1 MGNTS
6 EEKEALIRKI
16 NCVYHDAEHS
26 EYDDRHSEIISGEV
40 DWWDKVGKQYIKNN
54 FSDGDRLSLLDIGTG
69 TGFVVKTLTGH
80 LSEKC
85 QVFAYDLSQSMLHQA
100 KKTINAMGE
109 SQYNFVC
116 GDAEILPFADEFFDV
131 ITINAV
137 LHHLPNYR
145 RCLEQAKRALKSK
158 GILIIA
164 HEPNNK
170 FFKSPLVRFMATTYK
185 KLGGSVVKVSD
196 RIQQTVNKELVSSG
210 YIDRELTK
218 DEIIDLV
225 EVSSIAEHK
234 KIDPR
239 RGFNAQVLLEESL
252 AGYSLLEENSESTFG
267 YRSKIPF
274 MKVVQSAMKYLTN
287 GNGTLFSMVV
297 MKP

>member
-1 MGNTS
+1 MTNS
-6 EEKEALIRKI
+6 SIEKEALIRKI

-26 EYDDRHSEIISGEV
+26 EYDERHEEIIAGEV
-40 DWWDKVGKQYIKNN
+40 NWWNKIGEIYFQRKFQNKNS
-54 FSDGDRLSLLDIGTG
+54 FSLLDIGTG
-69 TGFVVKTLTGH
+69 TGFVLRTLMKH
-80 LSEKC
+80 LNNESK
-85 QVFAYDLSQSMLHQA
+85 VVAYDLSQLMLRQA
-100 KKTINAMGE
+100 KQNLDSIGSNE
-109 SQYNFVC
+109 HSFVC
-116 GDAEILPFADEFFDV
+116 GDAEILPFADEFFDA

-137 LHHLPNYR
+137 LHHLPNYK
-145 RCLEQAKRALKSK
+145 RCLSQVKRILKPK

-170 FFKSPLVRFMATTYK
+170 FFKSSLVRLMATVYK
-185 KLGGSVVKVSD
+185 IIGGSVVKVSD
-196 RIQQTVNKELVSSG
+196 RIQQKVNNELILSS
-210 YIDRELTK
+210 YIEKELTK

-239 RGFNAQVLLEESL
+239 RGFNAQTLLDESL
-252 AGYSLLEENSESTFG
+252 VGYSLLEVTSESTFG

-274 MKVVQSAMKYLTN
+274 IKVIQHAMKYLTE
-287 GNGTLFSMVV
+287 GNGTLFSMIV